1 MKRHR
6 ILLAATAALI
16 VVLGAGGAAYAH
28 GITQQAAKPTI
39 ILVSG
44 ADEDASSWS
53 GVAGRL
59 QHDGYPV
66 IVPGIALRSVAADA
80 AYVSSI
86 VSTVDGP
93 VVLAGHSYGGLV
105 ISQVA
110 AAQTTKV
117 KALVY
122 AAALIPVAG
131 ESLNGLVS
139 KFPGSLFGPA
149 TTFTR
154 PYPGGTDVYVKPESY
169 HAVFAADRSEAQAAL
184 SAAVQHPVAAAATT
198 EPVAAT
204 APHGIPSY
212 AIVAKRDMAIPPATE
227 RFMAKRAG
235 AHTTEIASSHD
246 VPVSHPGAVSAVIEK
261 AAQRIGQ

>member
-1 MKRHR
+1 MNRNR
-6 ILLAATAALI
+6 ILFAATTAAALI
-16 VVLGAGGAAYAH
+16 LGTGGAAFAH
-28 GITQQAAKPTI
+28 SGSSDQPKPTVV
-39 ILVSG
+39 LVSG
-44 ADEDASSWS
+44 ADEDASTWS
-53 GVAGRL
+53 GVAQRL

-80 AYVSSI
+80 AYVGSI
-86 VSTVDGP
+86 VTSVSGP

-110 AAQTTKV
+110 AAQPTKV

-122 AAALIPVAG
+122 AAALAPVAG
-131 ESLNGLVS
+131 ESLNGLVT

-169 HAVFAADRSEAQAAL
+169 RAVFAADRTPAQAAL
-184 SAAVQHPVAAAATT
+184 AAALQHPVEAAATT
-198 EPVAAT
+198 EAVKAT
-204 APHGIPSY
+204 APRSVPAY
-212 AIVAKRDMAIPPATE
+212 AIVATQDKAIPPATE

-235 AHTTEIASSHD
+235 AHTVEINSSHD
-246 VPVSHPGAVSAVIEK
+246 VPVSHPAAVTAVITK
-261 AAQRIGQ
+261 AAQAR